1 MFEGKSYEAVLKELY
16 GFKRMGIRPALP
28 PVKKLLRVLG
38 SPHKKGR
45 FIHVAGTNGKGSTVA
60 MIAAILKN
68 AGYKT
73 GAFYSPHITDYRERF
88 LINGKQITKKEL
100 MPTLQWMGKKWTTAR
115 KKDGRLPD
123 RITFFE
129 WSVALAFTFFAKN
142 KVDVAVLET
151 GMGGRFD
158 ATNVVDPLVSVIT
171 NISHEHTKFLGGTK
185 AKIAAEKGG
194 IIKNKRPVVLGD
206 RSKPVREA
214 IKKIA
219 RRKKARVYQMGEDFT
234 VTSGGLFSSG
244 DFQVT
249 LRPRMQG
256 RYQCSNAALA
266 AQAVLLSRLPTVGS
280 GEIVRGVAS
289 AALPGRFE
297 CVTNGREIIY
307 DAAHNPAA
315 FRELAVELSRQS
327 PGGKYD
333 ILIGF
338 LRGKNYRA
346 VMKIIAPLTGRM
358 FCITPDDE
366 RALPARSVC
375 RAARDAG
382 IRATVIKNP
391 DGLKRIAVGK
401 RTLLVTG
408 SFTTLAAA
416 KSPLHGL
423 ATSWRLLKNSY
434 HQLKYGDKGGF
445 KTRPY

>member
-1 MFEGKSYEAVLKELY
+1 MFTGKNYEAVLKELY
-16 GFKRMGIRPALP
+16 GFKRLGIRPALP
-28 PVKKLLRVLG
+28 PVKKLLGVLD
-38 SPHKKGR
+38 SPHKNRR

-60 MIAAILKN
+60 MIAAILKS

-73 GAFYSPHITDYRERF
+73 GAFYSPHVTDYRERF

-100 MPTLQWMGKKWTTAR
+100 MQTLRWMGKKWSAAQR
-115 KKDGRLPD
+115 KNKNLPEQ
-123 RITFFE
+123 ITFFE

-142 KVDVAVLET
+142 KVDVAVMET

-158 ATNVVDPLVSVIT
+158 ATNVIDPLVSVIT
-171 NISHEHTKFLGGTK
+171 NISREHTKFLGTTK

-219 RRKKARVYQMGEDFT
+219 RRRGARVYQVGEDFT
-234 VTSGGLFSSG
+234 VTDGGLFSSG
-244 DFQVT
+244 GFLIK
-249 LRPRMQG
+249 LRPAMQG
-256 RYQCSNAALA
+256 RYQLSNSALA
-266 AQAVLLSRLPTVGS
+266 AQAVILSRLPTVGPD
-280 GEIVRGVAS
+280 EIIRGVSS

-297 CVTNGREIIY
+297 RVTNGREIIY

-346 VMKIIAPLTGRM
+346 IMKIIAPLTGRM

-366 RALPARSVC
+366 RACPARTIC
-375 RAARDAG
+375 AAARDAG

-391 DGLKRIAVGK
+391 GGLERLANGK
-401 RTLLVTG
+401 RPLLITG

-416 KSPLHGL
+416 KKSVGC
-423 ATSWRLLKNSY
+423 ADR
-434 HQLKYGDKGGF
+434 QLRKA
-445 KTRPY
+445 